1 MIREQIMVDWL
12 PFGLSQCKGSGECGC
27 MCVVGGWGVLG
38 GVGEGGGGKGA
49 VGGCYAHVAY
59 PLTASFSS
67 AASCRMLPTTS
78 STSGWYSRIELSA
91 YAWTHCL
98 S

>member
-38 GVGEGGGGKGA
+38 GVGEGGGERGSGRLL
-49 VGGCYAHVAY
+49 CTCSI
-59 PLTASFSS
+59 PLDSLLLFSCFLQD
-67 AASCRMLPTTS
+67 AANHLK
-78 STSGWYSRIELSA
+78 
-91 YAWTHCL
+91 H
-98 S
+98 